1 MLGFGLDDLLRLAIW
16 LPVFILAIC
25 IHEAAHAWA
34 AWRLGDPTA
43 VFQGRLT
50 LNPKAHLDPLG
61 TIMFFI
67 SVLMGFGFGWAKPVP
82 VNPYNLRNPNRDMAI
97 IAAAGPAS
105 NVLQAFFWTVVLAFF
120 ASLFTL
126 FPEPLR
132 YAMKPIREF
141 VWLICVAGVFV
152 NLSLAAFNLIP
163 LPPLD
168 GSRILR
174 LFLPHEWRWRFDTL
188 EMTGIGFILLIVLL
202 WLGVLSLIFQP
213 VFILGEWLISLAD
226 LTP

>member
-1 MLGFGLDDLLRLAIW
+1 MFGFGLDDLLRLAIW
-16 LPVFILAIC
+16 VPVFVLAIS

-43 VFQGRLT
+43 VVQGRLT

-61 TIMFFI
+61 TIAF
-67 SVLMGFGFGWAKPVP
+67 VLAALTGVGFGWAKPVP
-82 VNPYNLRNPNRDMAI
+82 VNPYNLRNPNRDMAL

-105 NVLQAFFWTVVLAFF
+105 NVLQALFWTAVLAFF

-126 FPEPLR
+126 FPGALR
-132 YAMKPIREF
+132 YALDPILEF
-141 VWLICVAGVFV
+141 VSRICIAGVFV
-152 NLSLAAFNLIP
+152 NLGLAAFNLIP

-174 LFLPHEWRWRFDTL
+174 LFLPHEWRWRFDSL

-202 WLGVLSLIFQP
+202 WLGVLSVIWKP
-213 VFILGEWLISLAD
+213 VFILGRWLIELA
-226 LTP
+226 L

>member
-1 MLGFGLDDLLRLAIW
+1 MFGLGLDDLLRLAIW
-16 LPVFILAIC
+16 VPVFILAIS

-43 VFQGRLT
+43 VAQGRLT

-61 TIMFFI
+61 TIAFI
-67 SVLMGFGFGWAKPVP
+67 IAALSGFGFGWAKAVP
-82 VNPYNLRNPNRDMAI
+82 VNPYNLRNPNRDMAL

-105 NVLQAFFWTVVLAFF
+105 NVLQAFFWTATLAFF
-120 ASLFTL
+120 ASLFSL
-126 FPEPLR
+126 FPATLR
-132 YAMKPIREF
+132 YALDPVLEF
-141 VWLICVAGVFV
+141 IAQVCIAGVFV
-152 NLSLAAFNLIP
+152 NLGLAAFNLIP

-174 LFLPHEWRWRFDTL
+174 LFLPHEWRWRFDSL

-202 WLGVLSLIFQP
+202 WLGVLSVIWKP
-213 VFILGEWLISLAD
+213 VFILGRWLIELA
-226 LTP
+226 L

>member
-1 MLGFGLDDLLRLAIW
+1 MFGLGLDDLLRLAIW
-16 LPVFILAIC
+16 VPVFVLAVS

-43 VFQGRLT
+43 VAQGRLT

-61 TIMFFI
+61 TIAFI
-67 SVLMGFGFGWAKPVP
+67 IAALSGFGFGWAKAVP
-82 VNPYNLRNPNRDMAI
+82 VNPYNLRNPNRDMAL

-105 NVLQAFFWTVVLAFF
+105 NVLQAFFWTATLAFF
-120 ASLFTL
+120 ASLFSL
-126 FPEPLR
+126 FPATLR
-132 YAMKPIREF
+132 YALDPVLEF
-141 VWLICVAGVFV
+141 IAQVCIAGVFV
-152 NLSLAAFNLIP
+152 NLGLAAFNLIP

-174 LFLPHEWRWRFDTL
+174 LFLPHEWRWRFDSL

-202 WLGVLSLIFQP
+202 WLGVLSVIWKP
-213 VFILGEWLISLAD
+213 VFILGRWLIELA
-226 LTP
+226 L

>member
-1 MLGFGLDDLLRLAIW
+1 MFGFGLDDLLRLAIW

-43 VFQGRLT
+43 VVQGRLT
-50 LNPKAHLDPLG
+50 LNPKAHLDPFG
-61 TIMFFI
+61 TIMFVI
-67 SVLMGFGFGWAKPVP
+67 SALTGVGFGWAKPVP
-82 VNPYNLRNPNRDMAI
+82 VNPYNLRNPNRDMAL

-105 NVLQAFFWTVVLAFF
+105 NVLQAFFWTAVLAFF

-126 FPEPLR
+126 FPGALR
-132 YAMKPIREF
+132 YALDPILEF
-141 VWLICVAGVFV
+141 ISQICIAGVFV
-152 NLSLAAFNLIP
+152 NLGLAAFNLIP

-202 WLGVLSLIFQP
+202 WLGVLSVIWKP
-213 VFILGEWLISLAD
+213 VFILGRWLIGLA
-226 LTP
+226 L

>member
-1 MLGFGLDDLLRLAIW
+1 MFGFGLDDLLRLAIW

-43 VFQGRLT
+43 VVQGRLT

-61 TIMFFI
+61 TIAFI
-67 SVLMGFGFGWAKPVP
+67 IAALSGFGFGWAKPVP
-82 VNPYNLRNPNRDMAI
+82 VNPYNLRNPNRDMALV
-97 IAAAGPAS
+97 AAAGPAS
-105 NVLQAFFWTVVLAFF
+105 NVLQAFFWTAVLAFF

-126 FPEPLR
+126 FPGALR
-132 YAMKPIREF
+132 YALDPVLEF
-141 VWLICVAGVFV
+141 VSRICIAGVFV
-152 NLSLAAFNLIP
+152 NLGLAAFNLIP

-174 LFLPHEWRWRFDTL
+174 LFLPHEWRWRFDSL
-188 EMTGIGFILLIVLL
+188 EMTGVGFILLVVLL
-202 WLGVLSLIFQP
+202 WLGVLSVIWEP
-213 VFILGEWLISLAD
+213 VFILGRWLIGLA
-226 LTP
+226 L

>member
-1 MLGFGLDDLLRLAIW
+1 MFGFGLDDLLRLAIW

-43 VFQGRLT
+43 VVQGRLT
-50 LNPKAHLDPLG
+50 LNPKAHLDPFG
-61 TIMFFI
+61 TIMFII
-67 SVLMGFGFGWAKPVP
+67 SALTGVGFGWAKPVP
-82 VNPYNLRNPNRDMAI
+82 VNPYNLRNPNRDMAL

-105 NVLQAFFWTVVLAFF
+105 NVLQAFFWTAVLAFF

-126 FPEPLR
+126 FPGALQYALEPVL
-132 YAMKPIREF
+132 EF
-141 VWLICVAGVFV
+141 ISRVCIAGVFV
-152 NLSLAAFNLIP
+152 NLGLAAFNLIP

-174 LFLPHEWRWRFDTL
+174 LFLPPN
-188 EMTGIGFILLIVLL
+188 GAG
-202 WLGVLSLIFQP
+202 
-213 VFILGEWLISLAD
+213 A
-226 LTP
+226 LTPLK

>member
-1 MLGFGLDDLLRLAIW
+1 MFGFGLDDLLRLAIW
-16 LPVFILAIC
+16 VPIFVLAVS

-43 VFQGRLT
+43 VAQGRLT

-61 TIMFFI
+61 TIAFI
-67 SVLMGFGFGWAKPVP
+67 LAALSGFGFGWAKAVP
-82 VNPYNLRNPNRDMAI
+82 VNPYNLRNPNRDMALV
-97 IAAAGPAS
+97 AVAGPAS
-105 NVLQAFFWTVVLAFF
+105 NVLQAFFWTAVLAFF

-126 FPEPLR
+126 FPGALR
-132 YAMKPIREF
+132 YALDPVLEF
-141 VWLICVAGVFV
+141 VSRICIAGVFV
-152 NLSLAAFNLIP
+152 NLGLAAFNLIP

-174 LFLPHEWRWRFDTL
+174 LFLPHEWRWRFDSL

-202 WLGVLSLIFQP
+202 WLGVLSVIWQP
-213 VFILGEWLISLAD
+213 VFILGRWLIELA
-226 LTP
+226 L